1 MVHITVAA
9 ALRTCPPPPASPLAN
24 LRLTNPPVLAALV
37 QATPK
42 PITPDPNGDKNL
54 GNGVG
59 RQFITGACLSTA
71 DCAQNVVQSC
81 CAAIAGGG
89 ATGICSGIAV
99 GNANGKAGCGFG
111 DGGNLP
117 GQGGVNVVPDQGGV
131 NVVPDQGGVN
141 VVPVQGSGPV
151 MGAVMTDDPAEP
163 QAVDPDVACLV
174 NLGLPGAQNVG
185 FGRGNQFIT
194 GQCFSAADCA
204 SQCCVAQTD
213 AISLCKAPLVTAE
226 AGGSCN
232 FECR

>member
-151 MGAVMTDDPAEP
+151 MGAVMTDDPA
-163 QAVDPDVACLV
+163 CMY
-174 NLGLPGAQNVG
+174 
-185 FGRGNQFIT
+185 GR
-194 GQCFSAADCA
+194 A
-204 SQCCVAQTD
+204 SR
-213 AISLCKAPLVTAE
+213 VTATSE
-226 AGGSCN
+226 YADTSSAVAKPSREVSTNCPS
-232 FECR
+232 RSSRLA